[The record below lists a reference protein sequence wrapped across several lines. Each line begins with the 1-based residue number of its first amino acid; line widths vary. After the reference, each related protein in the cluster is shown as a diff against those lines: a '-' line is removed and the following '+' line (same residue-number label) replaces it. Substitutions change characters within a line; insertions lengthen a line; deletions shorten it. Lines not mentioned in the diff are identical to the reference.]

1 MATVH
6 LGTSGYVYRDWK
18 GRFYPSDLPA
28 RRWLSWYAR
37 VFTTVELNATFYRL
51 PTPEAVDRWR
61 AEVPG
66 GFRFA
71 CKGSRFLT
79 HLKRLTDVDEGLERF
94 YAPVLRLGRKLGPVL
109 WQLPPF
115 LRRPDPERLDRFL
128 ARQPRGIRQ
137 VVEFRDVAW
146 YHPEVLAVL
155 DAHRA
160 AVCEH
165 DLLPVPPPRPTGGLR
180 YLRFHGT
187 TGRYSGRYGRA
198 ALVRVATDLKSWR
211 EHGHTAWVFFNNDL
225 GGHALLDALD
235 LSELLGLPA
244 RAPPDMERPPAEER
258 SGTARRPRSRGAA
271 TSRHA

>member
-1 MATVH
+1 MGTVH

-18 GRFYPSDLPA
+18 GRFYPPDLPA

-61 AEVPG
+61 DAVPP

-79 HLKRLTDVDEGLERF
+79 HLKRLTDVEDGLEHF
-94 YAPVLRLGRKLGPVL
+94 YAPVRRLGRKLGPIL

-115 LRRPDPERLDRFL
+115 LSGPDPERLDRFL
-128 ARQPRGIRQ
+128 AHQPRGIQQ
-137 VVEFRDVAW
+137 VVEFRDTAW

-155 DAHRA
+155 DAHHA
-160 AVCEH
+160 ALCEH
-165 DLLPVPPPRPTGGLR
+165 DLLARRPPRPTGRMR

-187 TGRYSGRYGRA
+187 QARYAGGYGKA
-198 ALVRVATDLKSWR
+198 ALRRVAGDLRTWR

-225 GGHALLDALD
+225 RGHAVLDALV
-235 LSELLGLPA
+235 LSELLGHPTRL
-244 RAPPDMERPPAEER
+244 PPDMERPPAEPR
-258 SGTARRPRSRGAA
+258 SGTARRPSSRRAA
-271 TSRHA
+271 TSPHA